1 MENCMTERIDES
13 RRQLLRNLTLG
24 VVLLPVAGKPLV
36 TLAAELPLVTA
47 NDPVAKALQYTDD
60 ASKASGAK
68 PGSKCANCKNYQ
80 GAANSTQGPCLI
92 FPGKS
97 VKATGWCLSWVAKS

>member
-1 MENCMTERIDES
+1 MPQRIDES
-13 RRQLLRNLTLG
+13 RRQLVRNLTLG
-24 VVLLPVAGKPLV
+24 VVLLPVAGTP
-36 TLAAELPLVTA
+36 LAALAADLPLVTA

-60 ASKASGAK
+60 ASKASSAK
-68 PGSKCANCKNYQ
+68 AGSKCANCKNYQ

-97 VKATGWCLSWVAKS
+97 VKASGWCLSWIAKS

>member
-1 MENCMTERIDES
+1 MSQRIDES
-13 RRQLLRNLTLG
+13 RRQLLRKLTLG

-36 TLAAELPLVTA
+36 ALAADMPLLTT
-47 NDPVAKALQYTDD
+47 NDPVAKALQYVDD
-60 ASKASGAK
+60 ASKAPGAK

-80 GAANSTQGPCLI
+80 GAANSTQGGCLI

-97 VKATGWCLSWVAKS
+97 VKASGWCLSWVAKS